1 MGVRTALVLLAFVAG
16 VANAVESTDWPPPP
30 EVMARMRELQ
40 ATVADPATSR
50 DERVAAKRELE
61 RLMKSPAAPERK
73 DGEAKKPARA
83 AIEPFPSVAREM
95 DARMPLPAPPTARLE
110 VIPDIPAPRKPT
122 INPSTG
128 SVIQPTAPGVA
139 VDPRTGRLLHETPA
153 GYVDPRTGQLVP
165 R

>member
-1 MGVRTALVLLAFVAG
+1 MDARLAIGVLAFVAG
-16 VANAVESTDWPPPP
+16 VAGAVESTDWPPPP

-40 ATVADPATSR
+40 STVADPAASQE
-50 DERVAAKRELE
+50 ERAAAKRELE
-61 RLMKSPAAPERK
+61 RLMKSPAGAQRRD
-73 DGEAKKPARA
+73 DGSKRSPRA

-110 VIPDIPAPRKPT
+110 VITDPPARKPA

-128 SVIQPTAPGVA
+128 SVVQPTAPGVA
-139 VDPRTGRLLHETPA
+139 VDPRTGHLLHETPA